1 MSVNEEEVKI
11 RERLVSLETKLD
23 YLSAL
28 LHEIKT
34 DIKEQ
39 PSREEYEELSKRVM
53 ANEAKLNGA
62 LIKTGIAST
71 IFGLIG
77 GILIKMLLG

>member
-1 MSVNEEEVKI
+1 MGVNEEEVKI

-28 LHEIKT
+28 LQEIKT
-34 DIKEQ
+34 DIKSQ
-39 PSREEYEELSKRVM
+39 PSRQEYEDLAKRVK
-53 ANEAKLNGA
+53 ANEAKINA
-62 LIKTGIAST
+62 AIIKTGIAST